1 MATTTDLHKLL
12 QGFSP
17 GYPVGSF
24 AYSHGL
30 EAVISEGGITDADG
44 LKRWL
49 RDILRH
55 GAGRNDAIFLVA
67 AYQGVKDVRELALA
81 YNPSAERRLETTAQG
96 AAFWRV
102 TQGTHEKGLTYP
114 VAVGYAAKA
123 HGLPLPETV
132 AAYLHGFCANLI
144 SAAVRFVPLGQTE
157 GQAVLA
163 GLFATMDAVCAEAL
177 EASLEEL
184 GGYAFRADMASM
196 QHETLKTRIFRT

>member
-1 MATTTDLHKLL
+1 MATITDLHKLL
-12 QGFSP
+12 QWFSP
-17 GYPVGSF
+17 GYPVGAF

-30 EAVISEGGITDADG
+30 EAVISEGGITDAAG
-44 LKRWL
+44 LKHWL

-67 AYQGVKDVRELALA
+67 AYRGVKDVRELSLA

-96 AAFWRV
+96 AAFWRL
-102 TQGTHEKGLTYP
+102 TQGGHEKGLTYP

-123 HGLPLPETV
+123 QGLPLPETV
-132 AAYLHGFCANLI
+132 AAYLHGFCANLV

-163 GLFATMDAVCAEAL
+163 GLFATIDVVCEAAL
-177 EASLEEL
+177 EASLEDL